1 MKKSLA
7 MLASAAVGALSLA
20 AMSMPAHAAG
30 TVILE
35 GSDAIGFH
43 SNIGNAFADA
53 YRDQTFSAI
62 GGSDARRI
70 AVIGRSAFSGPIVS
84 GSHAIV
90 DFASLASAGALNS
103 YVAIYFTGNN
113 GCCSS
118 GSGYLAGRQADVT
131 TYVAGGGTVEIG
143 DYDGNA
149 GWDFL
154 VGGSGNS
161 AFVAGVSGALGGP
174 GCTDG
179 ETVTAAGTANGFTQP
194 GLVGCWTH
202 QAYAMPHFASLGFT
216 KSFFNAA
223 PAFQAA
229 NPGFGAFSS
238 LLSNGNTV
246 TGGVPEPTT
255 WALMLTGF
263 GLAGGMLRAR
273 KRMAVAA

>member
-20 AMSMPAHAAG
+20 AMSMPAYAG

-35 GSDAIGFH
+35 GSDAIGLH
-43 SNIGNAFADA
+43 SPFNASAAA

-70 AVIGRSAFSGPIVS
+70 AVIGTSVTGPIVS

-90 DFASLASAGALNS
+90 DFATLASAGALNS

-113 GCCSS
+113 GCCFS
-118 GSGYLAGRQADVT
+118 GPAYLAGRQADVT

-154 VGGSGNS
+154 VGGSGNA
-161 AFVAGVSGALGGP
+161 AFVAGIGGALGGP
-174 GCTDG
+174 GCTDR

-194 GLVGCWTH
+194 GLIGCWTH

-216 KSFFNAA
+216 KSFFNAD
-223 PAFQAA
+223 PGFQAA

-273 KRMAVAA
+273 KRLAVAA